1 MGEER
6 MTRLVLED
14 TPFNVLQKMSEGNPG
29 ALKVCVDIMEK
40 GNQIDHDSA
49 SRCLGALLILDTCQI
64 YGARIWML
72 YKDVCGEELVKIIA
86 IIRAYQLGLLDLG
99 KLNHAID
106 NNGDGIDV
114 DEIEQQVKAR
124 LSAFGKEEE
133 KGD

>member
-1 MGEER
+1 MI
-6 MTRLVLED
+6 RLVLED
-14 TPFNVLQKMSEGNPG
+14 TPFDVLQKMTEGNPG
-29 ALKVCVDIMEK
+29 ALNVCMDIMEK
-40 GNQIDHDSA
+40 GNQIDPDSA
-49 SRCLGALLILDTCQI
+49 LGGLRALLTLDACQI
-64 YGARIWML
+64 YAARIWML

-86 IIRAYQLGLLDLG
+86 ILRAYQLGLLDLG

-133 KGD
+133 KGRLKK